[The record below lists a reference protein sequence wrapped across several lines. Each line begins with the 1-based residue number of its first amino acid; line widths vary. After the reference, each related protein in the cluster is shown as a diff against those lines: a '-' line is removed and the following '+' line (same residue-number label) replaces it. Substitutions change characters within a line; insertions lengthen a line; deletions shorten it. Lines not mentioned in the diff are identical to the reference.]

1 MIKQFTKEVITG
13 MLLSDGHLSLGK
25 EYKNVRFYV
34 GLKKLEFSNKL
45 YDIMKSDNLVKANI
59 KKYDY
64 LDIRNKQFYK
74 SYRFATLVNPYS
86 YRNLSK
92 LVY

>member
-1 MIKQFTKEVITG
+1 
-13 MLLSDGHLSLGK
+13 MLLFYGHLSLRK

-34 GLKKLEFSNKL
+34 GLKNLEFSKKL

-64 LDIRNKQFYK
+64 LDIRNKQF
-74 SYRFATLVNPYS
+74 L
-86 YRNLSK
+86 
-92 LVY
+92 

>member
-13 MLLSDGHLSLGK
+13 MLLFDGHLYLRK

-34 GLKKLEFSNKL
+34 GLKNLEFINKL
-45 YDIMKSDNLVKANI
+45 YDIMKSNNLVKANI

-64 LDIRNKQFYK
+64 LDIRNKQF
-74 SYRFATLVNPYS
+74 L
-86 YRNLSK
+86 
-92 LVY
+92 